1 MFKKNSA
8 SVHENQDKKTIGFV
22 KTVGWA
28 SRAVSVAANTIIIGY
43 LMIFCTDTLKM
54 PATLVGSL
62 ILLSKL
68 FDGVTDFVA
77 SFIVDNTKTK
87 WGKGRPYEWCIVGV
101 WLCTLALFYTPVSWS
116 LTIKAIW
123 VFFMYTMVFSIF
135 TTLLLACQ
143 TPYMIRAFDND
154 NEKIAKVGIYGGLLT
169 MIGGI
174 VVSVSFPIMMAKLAT
189 SPEGWKSLLL
199 IYALPLLVIGLG
211 RFFIIKEDPFLDAAS
226 GYEKVAFK
234 DVLVMLKRNKFTW
247 ATAGMAGFYNIVIGM
262 NAATYY
268 FTYIVG
274 DIGLY
279 STIQFIGI
287 LALPVT
293 LLFPMLMKKYSV
305 SQMIAGG
312 AVVSAVGYLLYFFA
326 GKNIPLLLLGAFI
339 SGVGQFPFVS
349 LQANL
354 SVQMADYNEYIGL
367 ARLDSS
373 VGLLG
378 GAFAKIGGGLGS
390 ALLGILLGI
399 AGYSGST
406 SVQSETSLIMIRL
419 LFSIIPMIG
428 MLLMAYSVTKFF
440 KLDQQQVVIEEA
452 LTLKR
457 KAYQVNE

>member
-1 MFKKNSA
+1 MFKKNITSTQK
-8 SVHENQDKKTIGFV
+8 NQVEKIGFI
-22 KTVGWA
+22 KTLGWA
-28 SRAVSVAANTIIIGY
+28 SRAISVAANTIIIGY
-43 LMIFCTDTLKM
+43 LMIFCTDTLNM
-54 PATLVGSL
+54 PATLVGTL
-62 ILLSKL
+62 IMISKL

-77 SFIVDNTKTK
+77 SYIVDNTKTK

-116 LTIKAIW
+116 MTVKAIW
-123 VFFMYTMVFSIF
+123 VFLMYTMVFSMF
-135 TTLLLACQ
+135 TTLLLASQ

-174 VVSVSFPIMMAKLAT
+174 IVSVSFPIMMAKLAT
-189 SPEGWKSLLL
+189 GPEGWRTLIL

-211 RFFIIKEDPFLDAAS
+211 RFFIIKEDPFLDETS
-226 GYEKVAFK
+226 GQEKVTFK
-234 DVLVMLKRNKFTW
+234 DVLDMLKENKYTW
-247 ATAGMAGFYNIVIGM
+247 ATAGMAGFYNVVIGM

-274 DIGLY
+274 DIALY

-293 LLFPMLMKKYSV
+293 LFFPFLMKRYSV

-312 AVVSAVGYLLYFFA
+312 AIISAVGYLLYFFA

-378 GAFAKIGGGLGS
+378 GAFAKIGGGIGS
-390 ALLGILLGI
+390 ALLGILLGL
-399 AGYSGST
+399 AGYTGAT
-406 SVQSETSLIMIRL
+406 AVQSETSLLMIRL
-419 LFSIIPMIG
+419 LFSIIPMCG
-428 MLLMAYSVTKFF
+428 MILMAYCVTKFF
-440 KLDQQQVVIEEA
+440 SLDKQQDDIIEA
-452 LTLKR
+452 LKLKR
-457 KAYQVNE
+457 TAHPTNE